1 MKTMTVGEF
10 KARFS
15 EAMEAVRQ
23 GETVVVCYGRGR
35 RKIAAMVPYASI
47 RQPRSRPLGL
57 LRDSA
62 SVSFPAGFAL
72 NDQELLAD

>member
-15 EAMEAVRQ
+15 EAMDAVRQ

-47 RQPRSRPLGL
+47 GQAAERPLGL
-57 LRDSA
+57 LQG
-62 SVSFPAGFAL
+62 SVTVTFPDDFAL
-72 NDQELLAD
+72 ADHELLSG